1 MTHRYGL
8 YRATVTNN
16 VDPLQI
22 GRVMVEVPEAPDMTP
37 STWAMPC
44 APLAGDGMGLFVVPP
59 VGAGVWVQFE
69 AGHVDRPVWMGGW
82 WANAGQ
88 IPALALATDERVPG
102 DPGIVMQTL
111 LQNAVVLNDAPGP
124 SGGVML
130 KSAAGATVIVNDTG
144 IFIDNGQGARLSL
157 VGPVVSVNDGAL
169 EVT

>member
-1 MTHRYGL
+1 MIHRFGL

-22 GRVMVEVPEAPDMTP
+22 GRVMVEIPDAPDLPP
-37 STWAMPC
+37 SSWAMPC
-44 APLAGDGMGLFVVPP
+44 APLAGDRMGVFVVPP

-69 AGHVDRPVWMGGW
+69 AGDVDRPVWMGGW

-88 IPALALATDERVPG
+88 VPAPALATAGNDL
-102 DPGIVMQTL
+102 GIVIQTL
-111 LQNAVVLNDAPGP
+111 LQNAVVLSDAPGP
-124 SGGVML
+124 GGGVML
-130 KSAAGATVIVNDTG
+130 KSAAGATIIVNDTG
-144 IFIDNGQGARLSL
+144 IFIDNGRGARLSL